1 MNRHVQETEGYVIR
15 RVSGIITGFFVVSL
29 ITAPVLWTAGTGDT
43 GSGTIEQPGGSGTGA
58 SGGTGTGPII
68 ERPGSGTGGTESSA
82 GKRGD
87 GTSDSTG
94 SGTGTMGSG
103 SGSPGSGTGGAGT
116 SR

>member
-29 ITAPVLWTAGTGDT
+29 ITAPVLWMAGTGGT
-43 GSGTIEQPGGSGTGA
+43 GSGTSGIGSGTIEQPGGSGA
-58 SGGTGTGPII
+58 SGGTGTGPTI
-68 ERPGSGTGGTESSA
+68 ERPASGTGGTESSA

-87 GTSDSTG
+87 GTS
-94 SGTGTMGSG
+94 
-103 SGSPGSGTGGAGT
+103 GSPGSGTGGAGT

>member
-29 ITAPVLWTAGTGDT
+29 ITAPVLWTAGTGGT
-43 GSGTIEQPGGSGTGA
+43 GSGTSGIGSGTIEQPGGSGTGA
-58 SGGTGTGPII
+58 SGGTGTGPTI
-68 ERPGSGTGGTESSA
+68 ERPASGTGGTESSA

-87 GTSDSTG
+87 GTS
-94 SGTGTMGSG
+94 
-103 SGSPGSGTGGAGT
+103 GSPGSGTGGAGT